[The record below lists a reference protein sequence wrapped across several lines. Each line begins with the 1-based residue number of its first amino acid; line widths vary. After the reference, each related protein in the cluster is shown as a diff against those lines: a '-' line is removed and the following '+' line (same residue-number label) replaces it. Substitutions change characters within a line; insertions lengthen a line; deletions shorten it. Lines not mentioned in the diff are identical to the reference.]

1 MTRRTKGMLLVVF
14 GALLWGGSGVAAQFV
29 LQNKGFSAE
38 WLVIVRMLLSGIILL
53 SLDGLT
59 HFGDIFS
66 IWKSRYDSMQLIA
79 FALIGMLG
87 VQYTYFAAIKA
98 GNAATATILQYL
110 MPIVIVLWTV
120 LRYRRRPQLR
130 ELFCTALA
138 ILGTLLL
145 VTHGSLS
152 SLAISPSAL
161 FWGILSAFA
170 AAFYTVQP
178 KYLLSHWRSPLV
190 IGWGMLLGGLA
201 FLPVC
206 PPWNFT
212 GIWDKDACIV
222 FLYIIIF
229 GTIIAFWAYLES
241 IKYIQPTETSTLAS
255 IEPLS
260 AIILSALLLNVPF
273 GPVEILG
280 AVCIMSTVFILAR
293 N

>member
-53 SLDGLT
+53 SLDGMT

-260 AIILSALLLNVPF
+260 AIILYALLLNVPF
-273 GPVEILG
+273 GFIEIFG
-280 AVCIMSTVFILAR
+280 AICIMSTVFILAR
-293 N
+293 K

>member
-1 MTRRTKGMLLVVF
+1 MTRRTKGMMLVVF

-38 WLVIVRMLLSGIILL
+38 WLVVVRMLLSGIILL
-53 SLDGLT
+53 SLDGIT

-66 IWKSRYDSMQLIA
+66 IWKSRYDSLQLIA

-152 SLAISPSAL
+152 SLAISPPAL
-161 FWGILSAFA
+161 FWGVLSAFA

-178 KYLLSHWRSPLV
+178 KYLLGHWRSPLV

-206 PPWNFT
+206 PPWDFT
-212 GIWDKDACIV
+212 GIWDKYACIV

-241 IKYIQPTETSTLAS
+241 VKYIQPTETSTLAS

-260 AIILSALLLNVPF
+260 AIVLSALLLNVPF
-273 GPVEILG
+273 GLIEILG
-280 AVCIMSTVFILAR
+280 AICIMSTVFILAR
-293 N
+293 K

>member
-53 SLDGLT
+53 SLDGMT

-280 AVCIMSTVFILAR
+280 AVCFMSTVFILAR

>member
-53 SLDGLT
+53 SLDGMT

-273 GPVEILG
+273 GLVEILG
-280 AVCIMSTVFILAR
+280 AICIMSTVFILAR
-293 N
+293 K

>member
-38 WLVIVRMLLSGIILL
+38 WLVVVRMLLSGIILL
-53 SLDGLT
+53 SLDGIT

-66 IWKSRYDSMQLIA
+66 IWKSRYDSLQLIA

-152 SLAISPSAL
+152 SLAISPPAL
-161 FWGILSAFA
+161 FWGVLSAFA

-178 KYLLSHWRSPLV
+178 KYLLGHWRSPLV

-206 PPWNFT
+206 PPWDFT
-212 GIWDKDACIV
+212 GIWDKYACIV

-241 IKYIQPTETSTLAS
+241 VKYIQPTETSTLAS

-260 AIILSALLLNVPF
+260 AIVLSALLLNVPF
-273 GPVEILG
+273 GLVEILG
-280 AVCIMSTVFILAR
+280 AICIMSTVFVLAR
-293 N
+293 K

>member
-53 SLDGLT
+53 SLDGMT

-161 FWGILSAFA
+161 FWGSF
-170 AAFYTVQP
+170 P
-178 KYLLSHWRSPLV
+178 PL
-190 IGWGMLLGGLA
+190 
-201 FLPVC
+201 
-206 PPWNFT
+206 
-212 GIWDKDACIV
+212 
-222 FLYIIIF
+222 
-229 GTIIAFWAYLES
+229 
-241 IKYIQPTETSTLAS
+241 Q
-255 IEPLS
+255 PLS
-260 AIILSALLLNVPF
+260 IPCS
-273 GPVEILG
+273 
-280 AVCIMSTVFILAR
+280 R
-293 N
+293 NTC

>member
-38 WLVIVRMLLSGIILL
+38 WLVVVRMLLSGIILL
-53 SLDGLT
+53 SLDGIT

-66 IWKSRYDSMQLIA
+66 IWKSRYDSLQLIA

-152 SLAISPSAL
+152 SLAISPPAL
-161 FWGILSAFA
+161 FWGVLSAFA

-178 KYLLSHWRSPLV
+178 KYLLGHWRSPLV

-206 PPWNFT
+206 PPWDFT
-212 GIWDKDACIV
+212 GIWDKYACIV

-241 IKYIQPTETSTLAS
+241 VKYIQPTETSTLAS

-260 AIILSALLLNVPF
+260 AIVLSALLLNVPF
-273 GPVEILG
+273 GLVEILG
-280 AVCIMSTVFILAR
+280 AICIMSTVFILAR
-293 N
+293 K

>member
-53 SLDGLT
+53 SLDGMT

-66 IWKSRYDSMQLIA
+66 IWKSRYDSLQLIA

>member
-1 MTRRTKGMLLVVF
+1 MTRRTKGMMLVVF

-38 WLVIVRMLLSGIILL
+38 WLVVVRMLLSGIILL
-53 SLDGLT
+53 SLDGIT

-273 GPVEILG
+273 GFIEILG
-280 AVCIMSTVFILAR
+280 AICIMSTVFILAR
-293 N
+293 K

>member
-1 MTRRTKGMLLVVF
+1 MTRRTKGMMLVVF

-38 WLVIVRMLLSGIILL
+38 WLVVVRMLLSGIILL
-53 SLDGLT
+53 SLDGIT

-66 IWKSRYDSMQLIA
+66 IWKSRYDSLQLIA

-152 SLAISPSAL
+152 SLAISPPAL
-161 FWGILSAFA
+161 FWGVLSAFA

-178 KYLLSHWRSPLV
+178 KYLLGHWRSPLV

-206 PPWNFT
+206 PPWDFT
-212 GIWDKDACIV
+212 GIWDKYACIV

-241 IKYIQPTETSTLAS
+241 VKYIQPTETSTLAS

-260 AIILSALLLNVPF
+260 AIVLSALLLNVPF
-273 GPVEILG
+273 GLVEILG
-280 AVCIMSTVFILAR
+280 AICIMSTVFILAR
-293 N
+293 K

>member
-53 SLDGLT
+53 SLDGMT

-152 SLAISPSAL
+152 ALAISPSAL